1 MAVAPKKVE
10 SKDLTDIA
18 EDQFDATTETVISAL
33 NTLSAQLDIARDR
46 GSERAKKI
54 VDGFGGEGKLNDLI
68 SDLAGYMGEA
78 VGASAQLGAT
88 PMVVMA
94 GAAKGVYKKITE

>member
-1 MAVAPKKVE
+1 MATT
-10 SKDLTDIA
+10 KDLTEIA
-18 EDQFDATTETVISAL
+18 EDQYDAVTDAMVSAL
-33 NTLSAQLDIARDR
+33 TTLADQIDAARDR
-46 GSERAKKI
+46 GSDKAKSI

-78 VGASAQLGAT
+78 VGAGVQMGAT

-94 GAAKGVYKKITE
+94 GAAKGVYKKITD